1 VKAAGAVGSKN
12 RMGPSRTDALDF
24 VVGRIAYLA
33 AGASRVG
40 YRVFPPS
47 SGRPPESPPKEY
59 REMRIHDCRP
69 IAAALSLDDAGF
81 VVERRES
88 ACEDFYD
95 EERVRERYLPEV
107 ERVVAELTGATAVV
121 AFDHNVRSAMGAA
134 EGKAGVR
141 APVEMAHNDYTE
153 ESGPRRAREVLEASG
168 RLDLAQHRAV
178 LINAW
183 RPIRGPVR
191 DIPLAICEAPS
202 TSPEDFVDTAIEHYG
217 EDDLSRPRHRG
228 NIFSVRYDPRH
239 RWFYV
244 RDMGPQEL
252 LVFKCWDSARDR
264 RARYTAHTG
273 FVNPEAP
280 PDAVPRESIEVRTLA
295 LFAD

>member
-1 VKAAGAVGSKN
+1 
-12 RMGPSRTDALDF
+12 
-24 VVGRIAYLA
+24 
-33 AGASRVG
+33 
-40 YRVFPPS
+40 
-47 SGRPPESPPKEY
+47 
-59 REMRIHDCRP
+59 MRIRDCRP
-69 IAAALSLDDAGF
+69 IADDLSLDDAGF
-81 VVERRES
+81 VVRRRES
-88 ACEDFYD
+88 AFEDFYD
-95 EERVRERYLPEV
+95 EEEVRKRYLPEV
-107 ERVVAELTGATAVV
+107 ERAVVEVTGALAVI
-121 AFDHNVRSAMGAA
+121 AFDHNVRSARGAA
-134 EGKAGVR
+134 EGRVGVR
-141 APVEMAHNDYTE
+141 MPVDMAHNDYTE
-153 ESGPRRAREVLEASG
+153 ESGPRRVREILESSG
-168 RLDLAQHRAV
+168 RLDLAKHRTA

-217 EDDLSRPRHRG
+217 EGDLSRPRHRG

-244 RDMGPQEL
+244 RDMQPQEM
-252 LVFKCWDSARDR
+252 LVFKCWEAARDR

-280 PDAVPRESIEVRTLA
+280 PDAIPRESIEVRTVA